1 MSKAEQE
8 IDDDK
13 SIGDG
18 AILYRRLPPEQL
30 PDREDGL
37 GKRAAT
43 NAFNDTRDPAGVS
56 VYLQEVME
64 NLGLDVKDVIH
75 GFGSGWG
82 VAAVL
87 ASQVREQEMGVV
99 RDPDP
104 PDTDPHPCNAA
115 HALIK
120 GLQPGRG
127 GKNQS
132 KALAK
137 AATIFVF

>member
-1 MSKAEQE
+1 MSQGEQE
-8 IDDDK
+8 VENDESIADD
-13 SIGDG
+13 
-18 AILYRRLPPEQL
+18 AIIYRRLPPDQL
-30 PDREDGL
+30 PDREDGP

-43 NAFNDTRDPAGVS
+43 NAFNDRRDPDGVS
-56 VYLQEVME
+56 VYLRDVMQE
-64 NLGLDVKDVIH
+64 LGLDIKEIVH
-75 GFGSGWG
+75 GYGPGWG
-82 VAAVL
+82 VAAVTAL
-87 ASQVREQEMGVV
+87 QIRSQRMGIV

-104 PDTDPHPCNAA
+104 PNTDPHPCNPA

-137 AATIFVF
+137 AATIYVF